1 MLSASIQNKVSLSK
15 LVQTNKRISTVK
27 NLAFQIKIK
36 SLNEQILSIKNNMD
50 ETGFQVVSREFIL
63 FSKVFEELAN
73 EMQVLMDSMLPN
85 IAEKIKSEKL
95 GNLKRLTET
104 YSQTKIFSSNK
115 KSQKEN
121 EENQDRWQKSLSEN
135 SRSLVRLLKRSELL
149 SLQGNIIFMQSKIT
163 GAYIRETEQGSL
175 LLSLTNE
182 LGEIMTEVRN
192 NVTYIKK
199 IWED

>member
-115 KSQKEN
+115 QK
-121 EENQDRWQKSLSEN
+121 WL
-135 SRSLVRLLKRSELL
+135 
-149 SLQGNIIFMQSKIT
+149 
-163 GAYIRETEQGSL
+163 
-175 LLSLTNE
+175 
-182 LGEIMTEVRN
+182 
-192 NVTYIKK
+192 
-199 IWED
+199 